1 MKSLFKKHYERT
13 KRGSAAVNH
22 PARSAESKVGVAT
35 VERSRAEA
43 DGTPRNFKN
52 VPESILS
59 QPVRWS
65 TLNES
70 VTSQRGES
78 TDIQKQVVD
87 RGSYQQTQPNSSAA
101 DHLAVSTESHSSVR
115 SNRKQSS
122 SERNRAR
129 NSTGNVPEDNFS
141 YPRRFGVLN
150 KSTDSKKRHSS
161 NILIE
166 DNVQVIENKIF
177 SQSQVQSDNQD
188 LTRLRARKNDVEL
201 YRASA
206 SVDDIQHQRIPNAV
220 ATGPKK
226 VRIWDGESKCALF
239 LILILLA
246 ISSYHI
252 VCIA

>member
-1 MKSLFKKHYERT
+1 MKSLFKKHYERQ
-13 KRGSAAVNH
+13 KRSSAAVKHIEN
-22 PARSAESKVGVAT
+22 AAESKVGVAT

-43 DGTPRNFKN
+43 DGTLRNSKN
-52 VPESILS
+52 IPENILS
-59 QPVRWS
+59 QRVRWS

-70 VTSQRGES
+70 VTTQSGES

-87 RGSYQQTQPNSSAA
+87 RGSSQQTQPNSSAA
-101 DHLAVSTESHSSVR
+101 DHLYVSTESCSSVR
-115 SNRKQSS
+115 SNSKQSS
-122 SERNRAR
+122 SEGNGAR
-129 NSTGNVPEDNFS
+129 NSSSNVPEDNFS
-141 YPRRFGVLN
+141 NTGGFGILN
-150 KSTDSKKRHSS
+150 ESTDNQKHHSN

-177 SQSQVQSDNQD
+177 SQVQFDNQD
-188 LTRLRARKNDVEL
+188 LARRRVRKSDIEL
-201 YRASA
+201 YRGSVSA
-206 SVDDIQHQRIPNAV
+206 DDKGHRRIPNAA

-226 VRIWDGESKCALF
+226 VRIWDGESTCASF